1 MAEHV
6 PTHERTRQPS
16 PAPDR
21 DTAGTFIPDTPPPT
35 ETPEPD
41 QDDANQRAGR
51 AIAVALEDDTDS
63 QAPAKITASGFGKVA
78 EQILEIAFANGV
90 KVREDAGLAQILSQ
104 LNVDSEVPL
113 EALAAVA
120 EILRYVYMANAAMAE
135 SALAETAAK
144 P

>member
-1 MAEHV
+1 MSE
-6 PTHERTRQPS
+6 PGSLP
-16 PAPDR
+16 
-21 DTAGTFIPDTPPPT
+21 PPPT